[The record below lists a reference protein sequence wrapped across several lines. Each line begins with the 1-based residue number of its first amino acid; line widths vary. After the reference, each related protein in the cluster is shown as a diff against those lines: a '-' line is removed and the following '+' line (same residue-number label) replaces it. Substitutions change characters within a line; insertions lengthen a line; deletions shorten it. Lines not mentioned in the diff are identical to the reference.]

1 MLGLEGVMKSLL
13 RRFLLAFLLLGGPL
27 ARASLLSSISYVSC
41 AAPCT
46 NPSFVATTATDTS
59 VLSYADAYGAIFAQ
73 ADYGLL
79 KASVD
84 SSYASTIAGSSFSTG
99 SSLAQFSD
107 SITLGGLSG
116 PQEVTVVLHFEGS
129 LGSVGEQALGTSAS
143 MTISLSVGDN
153 SIALVADYFGNL
165 PLLQAG
171 AGGPGLSATYMLEYG
186 VPISLAGL
194 LQVTGALGGYA
205 HFGNTATLEFIVP
218 EGTTIATGSGSEY
231 LVSTLAVPEPAST
244 ALFLLGLAALGAAH
258 HRYRRS

>member
-1 MLGLEGVMKSLL
+1 MKSLL
-13 RRFLLAFLLLGGPL
+13 RLFLLACLVLGGPS

-46 NPSFVATTATDTS
+46 NPSFVATAATDTS
-59 VLSYADAYGAIFAQ
+59 VLSYADAFGAIFAQ
-73 ADYGLL
+73 ADYGVL

-84 SSYASTIAGSSFSTG
+84 SSYASTTAGSSFSTG

-171 AGGPGLSATYMLEYG
+171 AGGTGLSATYMLEYG

-231 LVSTLAVPEPAST
+231 LVSTLAVPEPAT
-244 ALFLLGLAALGAAH
+244 AALFLLGLAALGAAH